1 MFAAIFIILSMI
13 FLDLGKTRGFQNR
26 PIVKASYFYF
36 CAVFLSLM
44 VLGAK
49 HVESPF
55 IEYGQIFTVSY
66 FSFFLIIMP
75 SISMLENKLS
85 FLTK

>member
-1 MFAAIFIILSMI
+1 MFAAILIILSLI

-26 PIVKASYFYF
+26 PIMKIFYFYF
-36 CAVFLSLM
+36 IAVFFALM

-55 IEYGQIFTVSY
+55 IEYGQLLTLCY
-66 FSFFLIIMP
+66 FLFFLIIIP
-75 SISMLENKLS
+75 AFSILENKLS
-85 FLTK
+85 FLKK

>member
-1 MFAAIFIILSMI
+1 MFLAILIILSMI

-26 PIVKASYFYF
+26 PIIKASYFYF
-36 CAVFLSLM
+36 CAIFLGLM

-66 FSFFLIIMP
+66 FSFFLIVIP
-75 SISMLENKLS
+75 LISLIENKLT
-85 FLTK
+85 FLSK